1 MTSVTADNSARPA
14 APLAGRR
21 GRPGAV
27 VPAGPGLGAGLL
39 IAVVSAAA
47 FGTAGA
53 VGRGLLDAGWSPGA
67 ATLARVGLG
76 ALITLPLGL
85 RALRGRWWLLR
96 RHAGVVL
103 LYGLLAVVLAQF
115 CYFSA
120 VQHMQVG
127 PALMVEYTAPVAVV
141 GWMWLRH
148 GERPAAQTAA
158 GAVVAGLGL
167 LLVLDLFSGASV
179 SLAGVAWA
187 LAAMVGLASYFVI
200 SADDRGVDGED
211 AGDALSGMVLASG
224 GLVVGTVLIAV
235 LGLVGLLPMTATTTD
250 AEYAIA
256 TVPFWVPVL
265 ALGAVSAATAYVTG
279 IAASRRLGSRLA
291 SFVALLEVLFA
302 VLFSWALLSE
312 LPGVAQAVGG
322 LLVLTGVVV
331 VRTGERRVTRRV
343 EGHAAPR
350 SPAV

>member
-1 MTSVTADNSARPA
+1 MAAVAHDNPGRGDLARGVLRRRPA
-14 APLAGRR
+14 
-21 GRPGAV
+21 
-27 VPAGPGLGAGLL
+27 AGPGLGAGLL
-39 IAVVSAAA
+39 LAVGSAAA

-76 ALITLPLGL
+76 AGVVLPLGL
-85 RALRGRWWLLR
+85 RALQGRWWLLR

-141 GWMWLRH
+141 AWMWLRH
-148 GERPAAQTAA
+148 GERPAGRTAA
-158 GAVVAGLGL
+158 GAVVAGVGL
-167 LLVLDLFSGASV
+167 LLVLDLLSGASV
-179 SLAGVAWA
+179 SPVGVAWA

-200 SADDRGVDGED
+200 SADDQADEGPDG
-211 AGDALSGMVLASG
+211 ALPGMVLASG
-224 GLVVGTVLIAV
+224 GLVVGTVVVAA
-235 LGLVGLLPMTATTTD
+235 LGLVGLMPMTATTAD
-250 AEYAIA
+250 AEYASA
-256 TVPFWVPVL
+256 TVPFWMPML

-302 VLFSWALLSE
+302 VLFSWALLGE
-312 LPGVAQAVGG
+312 LPAVAQAVGG
-322 LLVLTGVVV
+322 VLVLTGVVV
-331 VRTGERRVTRRV
+331 VRSGERRVTRRMDRQ
-343 EGHAAPR
+343 APAP
-350 SPAV
+350 SPGA